1 MVEPE
6 DVEPILSDAAR
17 LIGDGEIVV
26 FGSASL
32 AFWLPDAPASRDV
45 DVCCSPAEKNDLVLA
60 IMGEESWYHRRHGAY
75 VEPWPKETFAAP
87 FTWRRRAMERN
98 HLGRTEVR
106 LVVPHP
112 HDILMSKLER
122 GEAQDWDHARRILAR
137 IPFDSGELDTLA
149 DEMPHRTGDIT
160 DPERCA
166 RFEANLASLRRRF
179 GL

>member
-1 MVEPE
+1 MVDPE

-17 LIGDGEIVV
+17 LIGSGEIVV

-32 AFWLPDAPASRDV
+32 AFRLPDAPASRGV
-45 DVCCSPAEKNDLVLA
+45 DVWCNPSEKNDLVIA
-60 IMGEESWYHRRHGAY
+60 MMGEESWYHRRHGAY
-75 VEPWPKETFAAP
+75 VEAWAKETFAAP

-98 HLGRTEVR
+98 HLGRSEVR
-106 LVVPHP
+106 LVVAHP

-137 IPFDSGELDTLA
+137 IPLDPGELDDVA
-149 DEMPHRTGDIT
+149 DAMPHRTGDIT
-160 DPERCA
+160 DPERFA
-166 RFEANLASLRRRF
+166 RFEANLASLRRRL